1 MVKAVR
7 FEEYGGIDVLKVA
20 DVPRP
25 VPGPDQVL
33 VRVRAAGINPGE
45 AKIREGLLHDRWPTA
60 FPSGQGSD
68 LAGIVAGTGSRRGR
82 SRRWRRG
89 HRIYR

>member
-1 MVKAVR
+1 MKAVR

-25 VPGPDQVL
+25 VPGPDQV
-33 VRVRAAGINPGE
+33 RCESGRRGDRRE
-45 AKIREGLLHDRWPTA
+45 AKIREARCDDRWPTA

-68 LAGIVAGTGSRRGR
+68 LAGIVAGPGPGAPESPCR
-82 SRRWRRG
+82 RRG